1 MSHTEQMRE
10 ALEAYESA
18 REQLFLHCL
27 SNGVFNAWNQ
37 ALDCTKLNDAHLLA
51 KAALTAPAAE
61 VPEQSTRLRGGVPE
75 GWRIDREG
83 DDVIVVQ
90 HQAIGLARATNPATS
105 MMGQV
110 LFALADDIL
119 QDRRSLTAA
128 PQAPAA
134 DAGVVRW
141 GPLTPA
147 RLSSEEFDGLYWLAL
162 KGGDV
167 VVGEYEWRQGW
178 SPDGFNTQGQGR
190 VSAGDV
196 THIARF
202 EKPSPPAMS
211 AQAGKGGAA

>member
-119 QDRRSLTAA
+119 QDRQSLTAA

-134 DAGVVRW
+134 ALDAWISVADEMPDSEPGSPPVLFYSDDLRNPTNMMLGVYR
-141 GPLTPA
+141 
-147 RLSSEEFDGLYWLAL
+147 DGKWL
-162 KGGDV
+162 
-167 VVGEYEWRQGW
+167 
-178 SPDGFNTQGQGR
+178 
-190 VSAGDV
+190 SAGFEFVNV
-196 THIARF
+196 THW
-202 EKPSPPAMS
+202 KPKPATPDAAMS
-211 AQAGKGGAA
+211 AQAGKGGV